1 MTEYLEIIKSV
12 IPSFEDEH
20 LNEPFS
26 NVGVDSID
34 LVTIRVD
41 FERKVEKTIP
51 DRDWMTFTSFAEVI
65 NYCEDF
71 NTRINAQ
78 GTQKPSIKVDR
89 KLIINMPQMAI
100 ESLSENWL
108 FKELGKEHWDL
119 LCNGLNANS
128 SDLKDDLGNRLYA
141 TFVRIRIQSEFSL
154 RDFQE
159 NEHIKMQG
167 SIGRFGGGMY
177 FSEFKFQSTTDQTK
191 FIQANL
197 MTSFS
202 IRNSTGNKELVKS
215 QPSTSINSIENF
227 NQFPAFGNEYRLV
240 KKQELKQIEVNGHSF
255 DIIDT
260 VIFHSEYKLNPYYDL
275 NGVGLLYFASYPTI
289 NDCCEANYF
298 NSKRDNND
306 RWEQTYVTSARD
318 ILYYANCDVNDSIIY
333 KLNTHEEVS
342 HTKVKLSSSLY
353 RKSDNKLMA
362 RIFTI
367 KNRIL

>member
-1 MTEYLEIIKSV
+1 MTNPCLTGFS
-12 IPSFEDEH
+12 DE
-20 LNEPFS
+20 
-26 NVGVDSID
+26 
-34 LVTIRVD
+34 
-41 FERKVEKTIP
+41 
-51 DRDWMTFTSFAEVI
+51 
-65 NYCEDF
+65 
-71 NTRINAQ
+71 NTN
-78 GTQKPSIKVDR
+78 
-89 KLIINMPQMAI
+89 
-100 ESLSENWL
+100 SLSN
-108 FKELGKEHWDL
+108 D
-119 LCNGLNANS
+119 S
-128 SDLKDDLGNRLYA
+128 LKFN
-141 TFVRIRIQSEFSL
+141 
-154 RDFQE
+154 RDF
-159 NEHIKMQG
+159 
-167 SIGRFGGGMY
+167 SA
-177 FSEFKFQSTTDQTK
+177 D
-191 FIQANL
+191 
-197 MTSFS
+197 
-202 IRNSTGNKELVKS
+202 
-215 QPSTSINSIENF
+215 SIENF

-306 RWEQTYVTSARD
+306 RWEQTYVTTARD